1 MMFYMIV
8 ERLLTQ
14 SLLVVALQEEAV
26 VDLVQAVVLLVVD
39 EVAEDVVVNQTC
51 ILKYM
56 FLYELIFVFSCY
68 NISKIVIYGSDFYE
82 VQIL

>member
-68 NISKIVIYGSDFYE
+68 NISKIVLYGSDFYE

>member
-68 NISKIVIYGSDFYE
+68 NIRKIVIYGSDFYE